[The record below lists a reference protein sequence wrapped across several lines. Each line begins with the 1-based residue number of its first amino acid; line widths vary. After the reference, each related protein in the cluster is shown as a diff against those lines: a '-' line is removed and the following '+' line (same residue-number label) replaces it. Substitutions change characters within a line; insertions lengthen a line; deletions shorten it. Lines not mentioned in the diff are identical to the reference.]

1 MWNIN
6 DFGGLLA
13 LSAATF
19 FRQYTQRKSPNKFAL
34 ISIFPELKNTIL
46 IKLRFFL
53 MHRFAT

>member
-1 MWNIN
+1 MWNKY

-19 FRQYTQRKSPNKFAL
+19 FRQYTQRKSP
-34 ISIFPELKNTIL
+34 KNTIL
-46 IKLRFFL
+46 IKWRFFL